1 MELMHKLSPS
11 AFFRFILS
19 LCVSVLGGLLFTAIH
34 TPIPWLLGPMVFM
47 LLGSQV
53 VKLPL
58 LWPTSIRDYGI
69 LIVGYSIGLSLTA
82 DALQGILH
90 QLPMMLLMT
99 LLLIGLCTL
108 TAYIASKLTDFD
120 FPSLLVGSIPGGL
133 SQMVSLAEEM
143 KSINLTLVTFLQ
155 VTRLI
160 LIVFC
165 VPFLVFSPW
174 IGGAA
179 GTAADPQAAQAA
191 SWMNL
196 FPEILLYG
204 PLCIAGAWAARK
216 LRFPT
221 AFMLGPMIVMCVIHL
236 TTTMQ
241 TSPLPS
247 SLLNISQLMI
257 GSHVGLMLRPQ
268 HLQRKTQT
276 ITLAVLSSVLLIA
289 GSLGLSYV
297 LMQLFSLSAATS
309 LLSMAPGGMDQMSIM
324 AHEVNANLSVVSG
337 YQLFRILFIFFIVSS
352 VLKLLLT
359 HMLKKKEERAH
370 SSRS

>member
-1 MELMHKLSPS
+1 MDWRCS
-11 AFFRFILS
+11 
-19 LCVSVLGGLLFTAIH
+19 
-34 TPIPWLLGPMVFM
+34 
-47 LLGSQV
+47 
-53 VKLPL
+53 
-58 LWPTSIRDYGI
+58 
-69 LIVGYSIGLSLTA
+69 
-82 DALQGILH
+82 
-90 QLPMMLLMT
+90 
-99 LLLIGLCTL
+99 
-108 TAYIASKLTDFD
+108 
-120 FPSLLVGSIPGGL
+120 
-133 SQMVSLAEEM
+133 
-143 KSINLTLVTFLQ
+143 
-155 VTRLI
+155 
-160 LIVFC
+160 
-165 VPFLVFSPW
+165 
-174 IGGAA
+174 GA
-179 GTAADPQAAQAA
+179 AADPQAAQAA
-191 SWMNL
+191 SWINL

-204 PLCIAGAWAARK
+204 PLCVAGAWAARK

-297 LMQLFSLSAATS
+297 LMQLFSLSPATS

-359 HMLKKKEERAH
+359 HAEEKKSVLIPPDPEGQAPKRVSLGCYPWILFGLILHVELVSYRVH
-370 SSRS
+370 ST